1 MALDYVAQHRH
12 VDVVAQKLMS
22 RRRVEPLR
30 LGKAA
35 GPEPVEEGAFEPRP
49 FPARQDGC
57 IVRKRP
63 SLVAERLVET
73 EGMNQHP
80 PSAAPERRR
89 DLSRQERGGRAGD
102 DHLRAFGV
110 EEPPHETLPAGDE
123 LDFVEVPDYRRGVI
137 RVREGAAVFGHE
149 QVEVGGVEVGKP
161 LVLERDV
168 GQLLPGNTLLDAL
181 LPELGAGTSSCR
193 PGASRRRRSPCRET
207 APCRRRGA
215 V

>member
-1 MALDYVAQHRH
+1 
-12 VDVVAQKLMS
+12 MS

-49 FPARQDGC
+49 FPARQDGR
-57 IVRKRP
+57 IVRRRL
-63 SLVAERLVET
+63 SLVAKRFVET
-73 EGMNQHP
+73 EGVNQHP
-80 PSAAPERRR
+80 PSAAPEGRR

-110 EEPPHETLPAGDE
+110 EEPPHETLPAGDD

-137 RVREGAAVFGHE
+137 RVRGGAAVIGH
-149 QVEVGGVEVGKP
+149 
-161 LVLERDV
+161 
-168 GQLLPGNTLLDAL
+168 DA
-181 LPELGAGTSSCR
+181 
-193 PGASRRRRSPCRET
+193 
-207 APCRRRGA
+207 APCEPGQRLPQRVGELLSERLSQARVLCVHRRLSFPKGELPMMLS